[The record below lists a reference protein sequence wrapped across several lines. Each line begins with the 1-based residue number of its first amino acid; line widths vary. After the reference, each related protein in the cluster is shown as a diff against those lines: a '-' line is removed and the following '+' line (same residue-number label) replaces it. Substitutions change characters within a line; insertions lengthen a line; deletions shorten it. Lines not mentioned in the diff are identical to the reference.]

1 LGKRK
6 KVDKWR
12 EKKDEDEDDDEKEE
26 ERKKDEKEASRKK
39 TRRLEGEVSQ
49 QEIRIREKKIQK
61 EGMNGVN

>member
-1 LGKRK
+1 MKMRMTTRRKRRGKRMK
-6 KVDKWR
+6 RRQVK
-12 EKKDEDEDDDEKEE
+12 
-26 ERKKDEKEASRKK
+26 SRKK